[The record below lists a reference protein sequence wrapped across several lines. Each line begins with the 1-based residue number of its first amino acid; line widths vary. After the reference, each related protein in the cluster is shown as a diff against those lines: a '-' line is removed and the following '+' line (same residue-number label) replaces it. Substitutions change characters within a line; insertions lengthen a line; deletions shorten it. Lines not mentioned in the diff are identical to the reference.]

1 MNEKTKKITMIGMLC
16 AVSYLVMMVGR
27 VPVVPAVS
35 FLKYDPKDVIIVIGG
50 FIFGP
55 MVSLLISLI
64 VSVVEMLSVSETGI
78 IGLIMNVIATCSFA
92 CVAAFVYKKKH
103 TMSGAIL
110 GLGLGTI
117 CMTAVMLLWNYF
129 ITPIY
134 MGYPREAVAEL
145 LLPAFLPFNLIK
157 GGINLGITLLVYKPI
172 VTALRKA
179 HLIHESEN
187 TDKKS
192 TYIGTIVISSFI
204 LVSCILFV
212 LVMKGTI

>member
-1 MNEKTKKITMIGMLC
+1 MNEKTKKITIIGMLC

-27 VPVVPAVS
+27 VPLVPAVS

-55 MVSLLISLI
+55 MVSFLISLI

-92 CVAAFVYKKKH
+92 CIAAFVYKRKH
-103 TMSGAIL
+103 TMSGAML
-110 GLGLGTI
+110 GLGLGII

-134 MGYPREAVAEL
+134 MGYPREAVVEL

-192 TYIGTIVISSFI
+192 TYIGTIVVSSFI